1 MTREQEKLVG
11 KYSKKVHKQ
20 YPGAKLFA
28 LPKGY
33 YTIAVE
39 NADFTVTDVLSEYC
53 FLPVKDPV
61 KAWELAQLSSKTTQ
75 NLNRTHPLRIEGQR
89 LQDKLDRIALR
100 RQRGE

>member
-1 MTREQEKLVG
+1 MTREQEKLVE
-11 KYSKKVHKQ
+11 KYKKKVHKQ
-20 YPGAKLFA
+20 FPGAKLYT

-39 NADFTVTDVLSEYC
+39 NLDLTITDVLAEY
-53 FLPVKDPV
+53 LLTPVKDPV

-75 NLNRTHPLRIEGQR
+75 NLNRTHPLRVEGQK
-89 LQDKLDRIALR
+89 LQDKLNRIALR